1 MLTICYTLTLIC
13 FSPLTPQQFSTL
25 LNTPQHSSTSTQ
37 LQMRHAMM
45 EFDWTLTKSLLQ
57 QYLDTQQQQQQHGL
71 QAHHAM
77 HVSDESVVRALT
89 RETDMIKRAID
100 VGLASDGLL
109 HCLQNEVRITG
120 TNFEFKYIFSY
131 SHILIHVHTC
141 SCMFSCMCS
150 YMCSY
155 ISQGLCGLPGGV
167 SCSRLNLK
175 GLETALDNTTRVME
189 ER

>member
-1 MLTICYTLTLIC
+1 
-13 FSPLTPQQFSTL
+13 
-25 LNTPQHSSTSTQ
+25 
-37 LQMRHAMM
+37 MRHAMM

-141 SCMFSCMCS
+141 AHARFHACAHTCAHTSLRGCVVC
-150 YMCSY
+150 
-155 ISQGLCGLPGGV
+155 QA
-167 SCSRLNLK
+167 
-175 GLETALDNTTRVME
+175 E
-189 ER
+189 

>member
-1 MLTICYTLTLIC
+1 MLTNLLHTNFNMFFPID
-13 FSPLTPQQFSTL
+13 SSTL
-25 LNTPQHSSTSTQ
+25 LNTSQHSSTSTQ

-57 QYLDTQQQQQQHGL
+57 QYLDTQQQQQQQQQHGL

-120 TNFEFKYIFSY
+120 THFEFKYIFSY
-131 SHILIHVHTC
+131 SHTCSYMFIHVHACFHACAHTC
-141 SCMFSCMCS
+141 AHTSLRGCVVC
-150 YMCSY
+150 
-155 ISQGLCGLPGGV
+155 QA
-167 SCSRLNLK
+167 
-175 GLETALDNTTRVME
+175 E
-189 ER
+189 

>member
-1 MLTICYTLTLIC
+1 
-13 FSPLTPQQFSTL
+13 
-25 LNTPQHSSTSTQ
+25 
-37 LQMRHAMM
+37 MRHAMM

-120 TNFEFKYIFSY
+120 TNFEFKYIFSFSY
-131 SHILIHVHTC
+131 SHTCSYMFMHVFMHVLIHVLIHL
-141 SCMFSCMCS
+141 SGVVWFARRSELFSFELEGVGNS
-150 YMCSY
+150 VGQHHS
-155 ISQGLCGLPGGV
+155 SDGGKV
-167 SCSRLNLK
+167 RQ
-175 GLETALDNTTRVME
+175 
-189 ER
+189 

>member
-1 MLTICYTLTLIC
+1 
-13 FSPLTPQQFSTL
+13 
-25 LNTPQHSSTSTQ
+25 
-37 LQMRHAMM
+37 MRHAMM

-57 QYLDTQQQQQQHGL
+57 QYLDTQQQQQQQQHGL

-120 TNFEFKYIFSY
+120 THFEFKYIFSY
-131 SHILIHVHTC
+131 SHILIFSYMFMYMFIHVHAC
-141 SCMFSCMCS
+141 SHTSLRGCVVC
-150 YMCSY
+150 
-155 ISQGLCGLPGGV
+155 QA
-167 SCSRLNLK
+167 
-175 GLETALDNTTRVME
+175 E
-189 ER
+189 

>member
-1 MLTICYTLTLIC
+1 
-13 FSPLTPQQFSTL
+13 
-25 LNTPQHSSTSTQ
+25 
-37 LQMRHAMM
+37 MM

-57 QYLDTQQQQQQHGL
+57 QYLDTQQQQQQQQHGL

-120 TNFEFKYIFSY
+120 THFEFKYIFSY
-131 SHILIHVHTC
+131 SHILIHVHVHVHTC
-141 SCMFSCMCS
+141 SCMF
-150 YMCSY
+150 SY

>member
-13 FSPLTPQQFSTL
+13 FSPLTPQHSPTL
-25 LNTPQHSSTSTQ
+25 PNTPRHSSTSTQ

-57 QYLDTQQQQQQHGL
+57 QYLDTQQQHGL

-131 SHILIHVHTC
+131 IFSYMFIHVHACFHACAHTC
-141 SCMFSCMCS
+141 AHTSLRGCVVC
-150 YMCSY
+150 
-155 ISQGLCGLPGGV
+155 QA
-167 SCSRLNLK
+167 
-175 GLETALDNTTRVME
+175 E
-189 ER
+189 